1 MKFKAHQV
9 ADLVNGN
16 VEGDDQISID
26 CLSKIENGQ
35 KGSLSFLGNPKYNK
49 YLYSSNSS
57 IIIIKDD
64 FVLEKPREIIAD
76 FFFSVAPP
84 THLG

>member
-49 YLYSSNSS
+49 YLSACRTS
-57 IIIIKDD
+57 ISK
-64 FVLEKPREIIAD
+64 VLGSFRFRI
-76 FFFSVAPP
+76 
-84 THLG
+84 

>member
-9 ADLVNGN
+9 ADLLNGN

-64 FVLEKPREIIAD
+64 FVLEKHVQQTLNRVKDQNE
-76 FFFSVAPP
+76 
-84 THLG
+84 